1 MGDANLKLPASPGSG
16 DRGGSRVS
24 ELALAIQVLELRV
37 QTIRSEGA
45 GFALHVLFA
54 VSFSPRYPSVRQNP
68 MPAFGTILE
77 LPVSGRWAKTAYR
90 YFAKIAGF

>member
-45 GFALHVLFA
+45 GFALHV
-54 VSFSPRYPSVRQNP
+54 FSPRYPWVRQNP